1 MEEQKKKSVRSD
13 HWIQENIV
21 VKVITKRL
29 GEKYYK
35 KKAVI
40 RVSEALSLL
49 LWSTQI
55 QLYVSYSNTVC
66 MCVISQE
73 VQNKY
78 TAMVRMIDSG
88 DKLKL
93 DQSHLETVIPAP
105 GTALL
110 LLNMLLLSLKVI
122 FAQKIIYSPCYFFT
136 PWTTNREFLKRL
148 SI

>member
-1 MEEQKKKSVRSD
+1 MEQQKKKSVRSD
-13 HWIQENIV
+13 HWIQANIV

-40 RVSEALSLL
+40 RVSEALLL
-49 LWSTQI
+49 LDSTQSE
-55 QLYVSYSNTVC
+55 LYVSYSNTVC
-66 MCVISQE
+66 TCVISQE

-78 TAMVRMIDSG
+78 TALVRMIDSG

-110 LLNMLLLSLKVI
+110 LLNMLLFSLKDI
-122 FAQKIIYSPCYFFT
+122 FAQKIIYSPSCFS
-136 PWTTNREFLKRL
+136 N
-148 SI
+148 